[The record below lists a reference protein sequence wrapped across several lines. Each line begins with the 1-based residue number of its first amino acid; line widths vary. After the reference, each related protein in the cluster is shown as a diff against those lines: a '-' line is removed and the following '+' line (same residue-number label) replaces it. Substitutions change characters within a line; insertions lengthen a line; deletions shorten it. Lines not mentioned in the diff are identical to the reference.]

1 MGMGISGYGKLGVLV
16 TEMHLP
22 RAYQTAP
29 SSPSNQWQIPILPL
43 PRHQTPRALHPFPRR
58 QPPLDYS
65 YATTLFHHLHN
76 PSTNQWNAVVRGLA
90 QSPQPTQ
97 AIAWYRNMSQASQKV
112 DALRCSFVLKA
123 CASALA
129 FTEAMQIHSQIVQ
142 FGFGADV
149 LLRITLLDVY
159 AKVGDG
165 VCTEGKLVSSNG
177 CDDGDL
183 FQSELSSFRVVF
195 KPLSPFGKGMM
206 KSRFSVRSPPVRN
219 WVHSKEEKKYMPV

>member
-29 SSPSNQWQIPILPL
+29 SSPSN
-43 PRHQTPRALHPFPRR
+43 H
-58 QPPLDYS
+58 YS

-165 VCTEGKLVSSNG
+165 VCTEGV
-177 CDDGDL
+177 
-183 FQSELSSFRVVF
+183 
-195 KPLSPFGKGMM
+195 
-206 KSRFSVRSPPVRN
+206 
-219 WVHSKEEKKYMPV
+219 